1 MAVGDERCRTDG
13 AWKGNGAVPE
23 CAGALSRMLAVG
35 AVSVSGGVG
44 AADRGRMKAV

>member
-1 MAVGDERCRTDG
+1 MAVGDERCKTDG

-23 CAGALSRMLAVG
+23 CAGALSCMLAVG
-35 AVSVSGGVG
+35 AVPVSGGVG